1 MANTFT
7 PTDIYKN
14 INKIIDQQSGD
25 SVSPTA
31 TSGMV
36 SVGQA
41 AQIYGYENTL
51 NKLSAAMGRVLTAV
65 RPYKGGFSLVES
77 SNEEYG
83 QIARKISYFYD
94 GYEASEN
101 YNTNLSDTQLKDG
114 SSVDM
119 YKIRKRYPLE
129 IQFGGVKVLEKSW
142 TRFLNQLKISFSSA
156 SQFDAFYRGEAT
168 QMANEIQMMKEAE
181 NRALVLNAIG
191 ATYQTG
197 GDKQKINMV
206 KEFNASHGTTYTT
219 AELLGSHLKEFMQF
233 FVSLIRFYS
242 DLLETNCDMF
252 HLTPVKT
259 NDAGETLRLLR
270 HTPKNCQRLLLSSQI
285 WHQAEA
291 SVMSEV
297 FNDQY
302 LKLDQAEKIPFWQSP
317 MSPNEVNVVPN
328 ILDTTTGLSKDG
340 EATSIAVVLG
350 LLYDKDALSVTY
362 RQEDV
367 LTTPVNAKGVYY
379 NTVHHWAKDYRYDAT
394 ENMILF
400 YMKDDEV

>member
-1 MANTFT
+1 MANKFT

-14 INKIIDQQSGD
+14 INKIIDQQTGNR
-25 SVSPTA
+25 VSPTS
-31 TSGMV
+31 TKDMIT
-36 SVGQA
+36 VGQA

-101 YNTNLSDTQLKDG
+101 YNTDINDSQLKDG

-129 IQFGGVKVLEKSW
+129 VQFGGVKVLEKSW
-142 TRFLNQLKISFSSA
+142 TRFLNQLKIAFSSA
-156 SQFDAFYRGEAT
+156 EQFDAFYRGEAT
-168 QMANEIQMMKEAE
+168 QMANEIQLMKEAE

-197 GDKQKINMV
+197 GDQQKVNMT
-206 KEFNASHGTTYTT
+206 KEYNTAFDTSYTT
-219 AELLGSHLKEFMQF
+219 DELLSTHLKEFLEF
-233 FVSLIRFYS
+233 FVSSVKFHS
-242 DLLETNCDMF
+242 DLMETNSDMF
-252 HLTPVKT
+252 HLTPTKT
-259 NDAGETLRLLR
+259 NDAGEQLRLLR
-270 HTPKNCQRLLLSSQI
+270 HTPKPFQRLLLSSQI
-285 WHQAEA
+285 WHDAEA
-291 SVMSEV
+291 RVMSEV

-302 LKLDQAEKIPFWQSP
+302 LKLDQAEKIPYWQSP
-317 MSPNEVNVVPN
+317 LSPTEINVVPN
-328 ILDTTTGLSKDG
+328 VLDTTTGLSKDG
-340 EATSIAVVLG
+340 ENSNIPVVLA

-367 LTTPVNAKGVYY
+367 LTTPVNARGVYY
-379 NTVHHWAKDYRYDAT
+379 NTVHHWTKDYRYDAT

-400 YMKDDEV
+400 YMEDEA